1 MKNISLVSIRNDF
14 IVSRSEN
21 RDSIDTEIY
30 KLLSDIGLIPFLI
43 PNDTKFIFNL
53 NNLIDNKR
61 IKCLLL
67 SGGNDLG
74 HLKKKGGTNISYKR
88 DEVELELINYC
99 LHNKI
104 PIIGICRGFQLIASH
119 LGAEIDKVDNH
130 INTFHK
136 IKLNDSAS
144 EIKVNSFHSF
154 GLKNNN
160 LPINIKPL
168 GSYEKD
174 NTIECFTTELPFRSI
189 NFMWHPERKNGAKEE
204 TTKLI
209 KAFLNSEN

>member
-1 MKNISLVSIRNDF
+1 MNNIALVSLRNDY
-14 IVSRSEN
+14 ILSRSEN

-43 PNDTKFIFNL
+43 PNDTKIVTNL
-53 NNLIDNKR
+53 NNLIDHKR

-74 HLKKKGGTNISYKR
+74 YLKKKGGTNIYNAR
-88 DEVELELINYC
+88 DEVELKLINFC
-99 LHNKI
+99 LRNKI
-104 PIIGICRGFQLIASH
+104 PVIGICRGFQLVAYY
-119 LGAEIDKVDNH
+119 LGAEIDRIDNH
-130 INTFHK
+130 INTVHK
-136 IKLNDSAS
+136 IKLKNSNT

-160 LPINIKPL
+160 LPINIQPVGYDK
-168 GSYEKD
+168 KD

-189 NFMWHPERKNGAKEE
+189 NFMWHPERKNGANKE
-204 TTKLI
+204 TKDLI
-209 KAFLNSEN
+209 KAFLNYEN